1 MERAAGQM
9 AGVGGRLTGDGND
22 EQMTGWGDGG
32 GGGVEERRTQCRW
45 VGDGD
50 GDDDGRMTHASDD
63 TIIINFSKSPEPAL
77 WPESGQ
83 SSFSMVSV
91 LGYLVIQNSELAYLN
106 TECG

>member
-1 MERAAGQM
+1 
-9 AGVGGRLTGDGND
+9 VGDG
-22 EQMTGWGDGG
+22 
-32 GGGVEERRTQCRW
+32 RW

-50 GDDDGRMTHASDD
+50 DGRMTHDSND
-63 TIIINFSKSPEPAL
+63 TICAIIINFSKSPEPAL
-77 WPESGQ
+77 WPDSGQ

>member
-1 MERAAGQM
+1 MD
-9 AGVGGRLTGDGND
+9 GRLTGDGD
-22 EQMTGWGDGG
+22 DGQMAGRGDGSGG
-32 GGGVEERRTQCRW
+32 GGIEERRTQRRW

-50 GDDDGRMTHASDD
+50 GDGDDDDDDGRMTHDSDD
-63 TIIINFSKSPEPAL
+63 SICAIIINFSKSPEPAL

-91 LGYLVIQNSELAYLN
+91 LGYLVIHHSELAYLN

>member
-1 MERAAGQM
+1 MDGQ
-9 AGVGGRLTGDGND
+9 LTGDGND
-22 EQMTGWGDGG
+22 GQMAGRGDGSG
-32 GGGVEERRTQCRW
+32 GSGVEERRTQRRW

-50 GDDDGRMTHASDD
+50 DDDDDGQMTHDSDD
-63 TIIINFSKSPEPAL
+63 SICAIIINFSKSPEPAL

-91 LGYLVIQNSELAYLN
+91 LGYLVIHHSELAYLN